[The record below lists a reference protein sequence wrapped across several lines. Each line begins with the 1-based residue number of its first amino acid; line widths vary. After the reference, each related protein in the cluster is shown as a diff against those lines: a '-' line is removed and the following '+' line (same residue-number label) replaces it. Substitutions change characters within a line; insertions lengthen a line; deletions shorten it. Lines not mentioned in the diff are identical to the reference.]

1 MHDAQSVAEL
11 ERAPFAQRQSAVG
24 EAGCGDAPQPVK
36 LAKTAR
42 TNTAHIMVMPP
53 VFCVVE
59 LPGACVRLPCAGY
72 AARAS

>member
-1 MHDAQSVAEL
+1 MMRSQS
-11 ERAPFAQRQSAVG
+11 RNSNAPFAQRQSAVG

-42 TNTAHIMVMPP
+42 TNTAHIMVRPP

-59 LPGACVRLPCAGY
+59 LGGVRSSS
-72 AARAS
+72 AAE